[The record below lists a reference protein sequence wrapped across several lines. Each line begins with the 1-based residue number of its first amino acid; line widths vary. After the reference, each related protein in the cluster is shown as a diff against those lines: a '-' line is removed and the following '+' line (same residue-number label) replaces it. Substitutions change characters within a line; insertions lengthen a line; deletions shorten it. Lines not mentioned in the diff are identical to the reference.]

1 MLENKTCDVA
11 PLVATVRLL
20 DDEQFDTK
28 HPEAYTYETIGGNH
42 SRIALTQLLKEK
54 KELALDPKFFNRRV
68 SVYTRLS
75 DEQAQHLAHRHNR
88 ATEFTSKMNTQDKVL
103 HTRIKLHVYIHVYTL
118 YCLVSYTRKRLFS
131 GLGSSLSITTIYI
144 MYCQHSAIRDR
155 AQ

>member
-1 MLENKTCDVA
+1 MPFVTIEGKTIVREPDSVFVARLKHEMLENKTYDVA

-75 DEQAQHLAHRHNR
+75 DEQAQHL
-88 ATEFTSKMNTQDKVL
+88 
-103 HTRIKLHVYIHVYTL
+103 
-118 YCLVSYTRKRLFS
+118 
-131 GLGSSLSITTIYI
+131 
-144 MYCQHSAIRDR
+144 
-155 AQ
+155 

>member
-1 MLENKTCDVA
+1 MLQEASTS
-11 PLVATVRLL
+11 PYHVATVRLL
-20 DDEQFDTK
+20 DDEHFDTK
-28 HPEAYTYETIGGNH
+28 HPEAYTYEMIGGNH

-54 KELALDPKFFNRRV
+54 KELALDPKFFIRRV

-75 DEQAQHLAHRHNR
+75 DEQAQHLAHRQNR
-88 ATEFTSKMNTQDKVL
+88 ATEFTSKMNTQDKL
-103 HTRIKLHVYIHVYTL
+103 HTRIKLHVYIHCPV
-118 YCLVSYTRKRLFS
+118 FS